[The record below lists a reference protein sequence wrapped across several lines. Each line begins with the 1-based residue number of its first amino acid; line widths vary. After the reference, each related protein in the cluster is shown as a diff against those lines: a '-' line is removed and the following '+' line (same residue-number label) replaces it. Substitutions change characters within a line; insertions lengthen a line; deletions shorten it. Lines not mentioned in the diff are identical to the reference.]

1 MGNEYIYNLFGFLEI
16 SSLEVREMALKL
28 VIVIDNLKKNAK
40 KKDNFPKK
48 KIFLSTFIQI
58 NQLIFLIN
66 QLKSM
71 LKFI

>member
-1 MGNEYIYNLFGFLEI
+1 MKGSWAMNIYNLFGFLEI

-48 KIFLSTFIQI
+48 KYFY
-58 NQLIFLIN
+58 QLLYKLIN
-66 QLKSM
+66 
-71 LKFI
+71 

>member
-48 KIFLSTFIQI
+48 IFLSTFIQI
-58 NQLIFLIN
+58 NQLIFFIN

-71 LKFI
+71 LNFI

>member
-48 KIFLSTFIQI
+48 KCVF
-58 NQLIFLIN
+58 
-66 QLKSM
+66 M
-71 LKFI
+71 LLFV